1 MSLEMRLR
9 ELARR
14 LENIMNLIANG
25 GTVDNQ
31 LVLKLD
37 EISVR
42 IDAQYRNS
50 QTIDDVDIDTMNDLI
65 SIIELTIQQ
74 DNNNG

>member
-1 MSLEMRLR
+1 MRLR